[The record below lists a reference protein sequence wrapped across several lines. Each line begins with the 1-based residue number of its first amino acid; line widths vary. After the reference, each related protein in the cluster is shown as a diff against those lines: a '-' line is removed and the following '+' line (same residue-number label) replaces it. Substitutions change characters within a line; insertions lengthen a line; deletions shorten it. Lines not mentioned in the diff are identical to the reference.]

1 MTEKLYDADSYAT
14 EFDACVTSCMVCD
27 GGCEFTLDRTL
38 FFPEEGGQC
47 CDAGEINGEKIIH
60 VRIEGDEIYHKCA
73 MPFAVGESVHG
84 SIDFSLRFRN
94 MQNHSGEHILSGL
107 AHNMYGCENVGFH
120 LGADIVT
127 MDFDREL
134 TDEQLTELEMCA
146 NEISAKNLKITARY
160 PGEGELAVMDYRSKK
175 EIDGSVRIVEIDGVD
190 KCACCAPHVSRTGEV
205 GLIKIIDAIHYKGG
219 MRLGILCGFD
229 ALADYRAR
237 CAASAEISK
246 LLSAK
251 QSEIAA
257 AVRRMADE
265 NGVLKQQNAEKSR
278 AIAAMIVQRIEDI
291 NMSDKCI
298 CIFDNN
304 LNNESM
310 RSIVNAAKAKTTKL
324 AAVLSGSDG
333 GGYRYVIGSAAVN
346 MRDAAHGINA
356 ALGGRGGGSAEMISG
371 SFAAD
376 RAKIEEY
383 FDKF

>member
-146 NEISAKNLKITARY
+146 NEISVKNLKITARY
-160 PGEGELAVMDYRSKK
+160 PSEGELAVMDYRSKK

-257 AVRRMADE
+257 AVRRLADE

-291 NMSDKCI
+291 DMSDKCI

>member
-1 MTEKLYDADSYAT
+1 MTEKLYDADSHAT
-14 EFDACVTSCMVCD
+14 EFDARVTSCTACD
-27 GGCEFTLDRTL
+27 GGYELTLDRTL

-47 CDAGEINGEKIIH
+47 CDRGEINGEKILR
-60 VRIEGDEIYHKCA
+60 VRIDGDEIYHLCA
-73 MPFAVGESVHG
+73 VSFAVGESVHG
-84 SIDFSLRFRN
+84 SIDFALRFRN

-134 TDEQLTELEMCA
+134 TDEQLTVLEQRA

-160 PGEGELAVMDYRSKK
+160 PSDEELAAMDYRSKK
-175 EIDGSVRIVEIDGVD
+175 EIDGRVRIVEIDGVD

-219 MRLGILCGFD
+219 MRLSILCGLD

-257 AVRRMADE
+257 AVRRLADE
-265 NGVLKQQNAEKSR
+265 NGALKQQNAEKSR
-278 AIAAMIVQRIEDI
+278 AIAAMIAQRLESAEV
-291 NMSDKCI
+291 SDKCI

-310 RSIVNAAKAKTTKL
+310 RGIVNAAKAKTAKL
-324 AAVLSGSDG
+324 AAVLSGSDAD
-333 GGYRYVIGSAAVN
+333 GYRYVIGSAAVN
-346 MRDAAHGINA
+346 MRDAAREINA

-371 SFAAD
+371 SFSAD
-376 RAKIEEY
+376 RATIEEY
-383 FDKF
+383 FEKF